1 MLTLLLLYQE
11 RLLHCQMYKKLER
24 MLHLRDMAEIVII
37 DQKKVHIIQTK
48 LFTHNGVHIYIIF
61 IA

>member
-37 DQKKVHIIQTK
+37 DQKKVTY
-48 LFTHNGVHIYIIF
+48 NSN
-61 IA
+61 